1 MDPPST
7 YADLSILP
15 DKVIDGGYFLN
26 KVKANGYS
34 IAALDYELTD
44 PKPNVFHLSIIVG
57 F

>member
-15 DKVIDGGYFLN
+15 DKLIDVGYFLN
-26 KVKANGYS
+26 KVQANGYS

-44 PKPNVFHLSIIVG
+44 PKPNVYHQSIFVG